1 MCKGLAA
8 LPQTC
13 LVRAKE
19 IKSKLGVFL
28 QKPDQNAID
37 LIIPYPEK
45 TEKKPEKL
53 QKPTAEEIAEW
64 RECLDHVLTSNYGV
78 HAFRTFLQSEFS
90 EENIEFWVACEDF
103 KKTKNPVK
111 MAAKAKKIYEDFI
124 QAEGPREVNIDHV
137 TKDVTLRNLV
147 DLSPATFDLA
157 QKRIFALMEKD
168 SFGRFLRSEQ
178 YQEILVN

>member
-19 IKSKLGVFL
+19 IKSKLGVLL
-28 QKPDQNAID
+28 QKPENAID

-45 TEKKPEKL
+45 TEKKPEKQ
-53 QKPTAEEIAEW
+53 QKPTPEEAAQW
-64 RECLDHVLTSNYGV
+64 REGLDRVLNNSYGLA
-78 HAFRTFLQSEFS
+78 AFRSFLQSEFS
-90 EENIEFWVACEDF
+90 DENVEFWMTCEDF

-111 MAAKAKKIYEDFI
+111 MATKAKKIYEDFI
-124 QAEGPREVNIDHV
+124 QSEGPREVNIDHF

-147 DLSPATFDLA
+147 DLSPNTFDLA

-168 SFGRFLRSEQ
+168 SFGRFLRSVQ
-178 YQEILVN
+178 YQELLVN

>member
-13 LVRAKE
+13 LERAKE
-19 IKSKLGVFL
+19 IKSKLGVLL
-28 QKPDQNAID
+28 QKPDNAID

-53 QKPTAEEIAEW
+53 QKPTADEASQW
-64 RECLDHVLTSNYGV
+64 RESLDRVLTNNYGLTT
-78 HAFRTFLQSEFS
+78 FRSFLQSEFS
-90 EENIEFWVACEDF
+90 DENIEFWVACEDF
-103 KKTKNPVK
+103 KKIKNPVK
-111 MAAKAKKIYEDFI
+111 MATKAKKIYEDYI
-124 QAEGPREVNIDHV
+124 QTEGPREVNIDHF

-178 YQEILVN
+178 YQELLVN